1 MKLSRPVLISLAAAA
16 ALVLAWLTWQSL
28 TRPHPAPQVSFTLI
42 DGTRLSTEQ
51 LRGQVVLVNFWAT
64 SCVTCVREMPQLAA
78 TYAKFRDRGYRTI
91 AVAMSHDT
99 PAFIERFVQTRQLPF
114 AVTHDA
120 SGELA
125 LGFGDVRLTP
135 TTFLINARGE
145 IVKRYVGAP
154 DFAELHALID
164 RLLPA
169 R

>member
-1 MKLSRPVLISLAAAA
+1 MRLSRPVLISLAAAVTLA
-16 ALVLAWLTWQSL
+16 LAWLAWQSL
-28 TRPHPAPQVSFTLI
+28 TRLEPAPQVSFALI
-42 DGTRLSTEQ
+42 DGSRVSTEQ

-78 TYAKFRDRGYRTI
+78 TYEKFRGRGYRTI
-91 AVAMSHDT
+91 AVAMSYDT

-114 AVTHDA
+114 TVAHDA
-120 SGELA
+120 SGEVA

-135 TTFLINARGE
+135 TTFLINPQGE